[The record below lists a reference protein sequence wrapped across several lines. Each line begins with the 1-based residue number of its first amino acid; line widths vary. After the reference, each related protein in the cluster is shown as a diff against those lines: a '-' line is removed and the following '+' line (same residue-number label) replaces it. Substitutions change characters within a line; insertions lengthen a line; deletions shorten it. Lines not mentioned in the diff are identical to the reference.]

1 MNWMRR
7 YAGDKADLFR
17 SHGAEVV
24 GDKVVLYRGGNVPEE
39 VLRDL
44 RYGDFLSAVRSGT
57 DATGNLGAD
66 AYGDVVVR
74 IKLPL
79 EYVELAS
86 TGEFQYKGPSTSL
99 SRGRKWP
106 LEIYRAYNDYW
117 ASNLTA
123 EEIDRQ
129 TDVASVA
136 PMALPGGRDEFKR
149 LVEAWR

>member
-1 MNWMRR
+1 MNWMQR
-7 YAGDKADLFR
+7 YSMSKADLFR
-17 SHGAEVV
+17 QHGAEVV

-66 AYGDVVVR
+66 AYGDVVIRVE
-74 IKLPL
+74 LPL
-79 EYVELAS
+79 EHVELAS
-86 TGEFQYKGPSTSL
+86 TGEFQYKGPSKSL
-99 SRGRKWP
+99 EGGTKWP
-106 LEIYRAYNDYW
+106 PEIYRAYNDYW
-117 ASNLTA
+117 ASNLTV

-129 TDVASVA
+129 TDVRSVA
-136 PMALPGGRDEFKR
+136 SMALPGGRDEFDR